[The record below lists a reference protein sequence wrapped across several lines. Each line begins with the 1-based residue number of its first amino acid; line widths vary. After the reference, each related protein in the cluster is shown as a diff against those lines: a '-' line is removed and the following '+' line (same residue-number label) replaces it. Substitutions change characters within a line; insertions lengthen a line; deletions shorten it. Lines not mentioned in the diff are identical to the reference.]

1 MMAPMVFSLIASMV
15 SPLLQNFASSVINV
29 TSKQGVMRAWKRQQ
43 GGFLLL
49 LAFNFNDQSSGK
61 KESQKQEKN
70 IA

>member
-1 MMAPMVFSLIASMV
+1 MMAPMVFSLIASVV

-43 GGFLLL
+43 GGFLLS

-70 IA
+70 IT